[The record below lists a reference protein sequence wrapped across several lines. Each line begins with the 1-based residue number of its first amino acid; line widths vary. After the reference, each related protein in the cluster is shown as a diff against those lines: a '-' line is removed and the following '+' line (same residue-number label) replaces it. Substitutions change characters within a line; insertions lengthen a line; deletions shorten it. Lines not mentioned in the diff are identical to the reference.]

1 MRWRAAPG
9 SPPRVDGKTD
19 GSPRKT
25 LVICRFLQ
33 NLSAHRSVCRALRSK
48 SQRGCII
55 FFTASLAY
63 ARLCGALRD
72 DILRHRLALPK
83 TARPACC
90 RRSGDVCKL
99 VHRADYDV
107 DNNPSGLQMKQFMP
121 RWRATALMVCQV
133 CFPGLCVVVFPS
145 GHARAQTPCMPFVV
159 DRMHRQDVYETYVY
173 HRIRIIVPYVC
184 TCTELSVT
192 SCWCLKCD
200 SLMHDIQPKVI
211 APKQAHTHVSISI
224 YAGSLQVCAGCRTK
238 RIDLKQV
245 MATNP
250 NFGQRTS
257 HHVYRRAPNTDQ
269 AFDA

>member
-1 MRWRAAPG
+1 MRGAAPQACPAGSGPSSCRIQGGVCAHSFVMRWRAAPG

-107 DNNPSGLQMKQFMP
+107 DNNPSGLQMKHFMP
-121 RWRATALMVCQV
+121 RWRAMLLRLWFVRSASLAFASSS
-133 CFPGLCVVVFPS
+133 FPVAM
-145 GHARAQTPCMPFVV
+145 HERRHRA
-159 DRMHRQDVYETYVY
+159 
-173 HRIRIIVPYVC
+173 
-184 TCTELSVT
+184 
-192 SCWCLKCD
+192 
-200 SLMHDIQPKVI
+200 
-211 APKQAHTHVSISI
+211 
-224 YAGSLQVCAGCRTK
+224 CR
-238 RIDLKQV
+238 LL
-245 MATNP
+245 
-250 NFGQRTS
+250 
-257 HHVYRRAPNTDQ
+257 
-269 AFDA
+269 